1 MAAHTNTYGTKT
13 YASDEKNIGNH
24 KNILTKRASDTYKSV
39 AYLPISFFFFC
50 IAPPAF
56 NKRSDNLSGFRGGP
70 HFIWWTTFLVSF
82 LWWIKTWWISSAE
95 LRNYSEVIKTLFSEH
110 TNFRFCQLYGNKFSV
125 ANQPKWKSFVITH
138 QA

>member
-1 MAAHTNTYGTKT
+1 MELKHTRVMKKTSAIIKT
-13 YASDEKNIGNH
+13 YWPNVLQIP
-24 KNILTKRASDTYKSV
+24 TKALLISP
-39 AYLPISFFFFC
+39 YLFFFC

-110 TNFRFCQLYGNKFSV
+110 TNFRFCQLYRNKFSV

>member
-1 MAAHTNTYGTKT
+1 MELKHTRVMKKTSAIIKT
-13 YASDEKNIGNH
+13 YWPNVLQIP
-24 KNILTKRASDTYKSV
+24 TKALLISP
-39 AYLPISFFFFC
+39 YLFFFFC